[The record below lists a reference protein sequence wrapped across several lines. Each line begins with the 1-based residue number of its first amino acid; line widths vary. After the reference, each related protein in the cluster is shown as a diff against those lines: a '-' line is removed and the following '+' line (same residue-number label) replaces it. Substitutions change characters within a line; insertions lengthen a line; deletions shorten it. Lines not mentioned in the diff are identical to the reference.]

1 MSVKV
6 QNFSHESDSELERQ
20 DGILVRRQLA
30 LRLRGRRD
38 PLAVLELPILEL

>member
-1 MSVKV
+1 MS
-6 QNFSHESDSELERQ
+6 QGPELQSDSELERQ
-20 DGILVRRQLA
+20 DGILIRRQLA